1 LFLIGFATLAGR
13 SGVSG
18 GAPQSAQAV
27 WILLLIGV
35 ATLAGSFGVMHV
47 KWSQAVFSSRWGA
60 RRSWS
65 FSSLTCLPFCHRN
78 LRLR

>member
-1 LFLIGFATLAGR
+1 LFLFLIGFATLTGR

-18 GAPQSAQAV
+18 GAPQSAQAE

-47 KWSQAVFSSRWGA
+47 K
-60 RRSWS
+60 
-65 FSSLTCLPFCHRN
+65 
-78 LRLR
+78 